1 MERYSLM
8 LITDETRP
16 IRRFDVRRKF
26 VHRLAGAAAGIS
38 IVALGA
44 MVDWVG
50 LRIERPELLALRGEA
65 ERNRAKIA
73 SVEAELLVVSRQL
86 EQVREFERKIRIIAN
101 LPGAA
106 GTGGEEV
113 TPESDEAGPA
123 PEFGVGGAL
132 EAGESASSA
141 ERSSPGAGLL
151 PAGASADLLERTRA
165 LRELAQ
171 TLFASADERK
181 DSLVSLLDELETKQ
195 HELASSPAIWPAR
208 GWLTSGFGH
217 RISPFT
223 GGRQF
228 HSGIDIAG
236 RAGIDIVAPARGM
249 VTSVG
254 KCGYLGNCVKLEHGF
269 GITTLYGHLQG
280 ASVSKGEAVERG
292 QVIAS
297 MGNTGRS
304 TGPHLHYTVEIH
316 GKPVNPLDY
325 IFD

>member
-8 LITDETRP
+8 VITDETRP
-16 IRRFDVRRKF
+16 IRRFDVRRKV
-26 VHRLAGAAAGIS
+26 VHRLAGVAVGVS
-38 IVALGA
+38 VVALAA

-50 LRIERPELLALRGEA
+50 LRIERPELERLRGES

-73 SVEAELLVVSRQL
+73 AVEAELSAVSQQL
-86 EQVREFERKIRIIAN
+86 ERVREFERKIRIIAN

-106 GTGGEEV
+106 GTGGEDV
-113 TPESDEAGPA
+113 TPASDDAGPA
-123 PEFGVGGAL
+123 PAFGVGGAL
-132 EAGESASSA
+132 EAGESGI
-141 ERSSPGAGLL
+141 GAALQGQNAGAI
-151 PAGASADLLERTRA
+151 PAGTALDPIERTGA

-181 DSLVSLLDELETKQ
+181 DSLASLLDELESKQ
-195 HELASSPAIWPAR
+195 NELASSPAIWPAR
-208 GWLTSGFGH
+208 GWLTSGFGN

-223 GGRQF
+223 GRSQF

-236 RAGIDIVAPARGM
+236 RAGTDIVAPARG
-249 VTSVG
+249 VVATVG
-254 KCGYLGNCVKLEHGF
+254 KCGYLGNCVKIDHGF
-269 GITTLYGHLQG
+269 GLTTIYGHLQAWG
-280 ASVSKGEAVERG
+280 VAKGQAVERG
-292 QVIAS
+292 HVIAS
-297 MGNTGRS
+297 MGNSGRS